1 MRHLFTFL
9 HFSYIK
15 TYILFINASSL
26 LPYQSERR
34 LRHMYNFDEPACWLE
49 NDGARIT
56 PFYAQEVFCQGSPT
70 WLSYLCSRANSTFT
84 VIVDCRLYIQ
94 RMCTVAFP
102 DVQAMLYIDGIEVA
116 ALVTDVRIGETLL
129 EFEGVYDGDEA
140 IRPFRFEKLVRR

>member
-1 MRHLFTFL
+1 
-9 HFSYIK
+9 
-15 TYILFINASSL
+15 
-26 LPYQSERR
+26 
-34 LRHMYNFDEPACWLE
+34 MYNFDEPACWLE

-116 ALVTDVRIGETLL
+116 ALVTDVHIGETLL